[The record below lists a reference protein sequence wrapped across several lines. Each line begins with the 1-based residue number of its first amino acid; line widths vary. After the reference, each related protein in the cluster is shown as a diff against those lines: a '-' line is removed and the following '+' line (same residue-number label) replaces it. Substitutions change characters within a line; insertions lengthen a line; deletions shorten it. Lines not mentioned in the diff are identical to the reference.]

1 MTLLE
6 TLTAL
11 SGNEKLFV
19 TIKDS
24 EGTEL
29 VTFNASGYPSIESD
43 LEAKVVDSIEII
55 SQQKVT
61 INLVAE
67 NVEPT
72 NDDSNNATEPT
83 EPNSDT
89 NNTEPTNTTTE
100 PTTEPT
106 EPSSEP
112 TNP

>member
-19 TIKDS
+19 TIKDG
-24 EGTEL
+24 EGAEL

-43 LEAKVVDSIEII
+43 LEASVVDTIEII

-61 INLVAE
+61 VNLAVE
-67 NVEPT
+67 NAEPT
-72 NDDSNNATEPT
+72 NDDNNNDNNNNNNDNNNDDNNNNNDTVEP
-83 EPNSDT
+83 
-89 NNTEPTNTTTE
+89 NTEPTN
-100 PTTEPT
+100 P
-106 EPSSEP
+106 
-112 TNP
+112 

>member
-19 TIKDS
+19 TIKDG

-43 LEAKVVDSIEII
+43 LEASVVDTIEII

-61 INLVAE
+61 VNLVAE
-67 NVEPT
+67 NTEPT
-72 NDDSNNATEPT
+72 NDDNNNDNNNDDNNNNNEPV
-83 EPNSDT
+83 EP
-89 NNTEPTNTTTE
+89 NTEPTN
-100 PTTEPT
+100 P
-106 EPSSEP
+106 
-112 TNP
+112 

>member
-29 VTFNASGYPSIESD
+29 VTFNASGYPSIEND

-61 INLVAE
+61 VNLVAE

-72 NDDSNNATEPT
+72 NDDSNNATEP
-83 EPNSDT
+83 NNDT
-89 NNTEPTNTTTE
+89 NNTEPTNTPTE

>member
-43 LEAKVVDSIEII
+43 LETKVVDSIEII

-61 INLVAE
+61 VNLVAE
-67 NVEPT
+67 NTEPT
-72 NDDSNNATEPT
+72 NNDG
-83 EPNSDT
+83 SDT
-89 NNTEPTNTTTE
+89 NNAEPTNTDTSNPSSEPAEPTTE

-106 EPSSEP
+106 
-112 TNP
+112 NP

>member
-61 INLVAE
+61 VNLVAE
-67 NVEPT
+67 NTEPT
-72 NDDSNNATEPT
+72 NNDG
-83 EPNSDT
+83 SDT
-89 NNTEPTNTTTE
+89 NNTEPTNTDTSNPSSEPAE

-106 EPSSEP
+106 
-112 TNP
+112 NP

>member
-24 EGTEL
+24 EGAEL

-61 INLVAE
+61 VNLVAE

-72 NDDSNNATEPT
+72 NDDSNNATEP
-83 EPNSDT
+83 NNDT
-89 NNTEPTNTTTE
+89 NNTEPTNTPTE

>member
-61 INLVAE
+61 VNLVAE

-72 NDDSNNATEPT
+72 NDDSNNATEP
-83 EPNSDT
+83 NNDT
-89 NNTEPTNTTTE
+89 NNAEPTNTPTE

>member
-61 INLVAE
+61 VNLVAE
-67 NVEPT
+67 NTEPT
-72 NDDSNNATEPT
+72 NNDG
-83 EPNSDT
+83 SDT
-89 NNTEPTNTTTE
+89 NNTEPTNTDTSNPSSEPAEPTTE

-106 EPSSEP
+106 
-112 TNP
+112 NP

>member
-43 LEAKVVDSIEII
+43 IESKVVDSIEII

-61 INLVAE
+61 VNLVVE
-67 NVEPT
+67 NTEPT
-72 NDDSNNATEPT
+72 NNDG
-83 EPNSDT
+83 SDT
-89 NNTEPTNTTTE
+89 NNTEPTNTDTSNPSSEPTE

-106 EPSSEP
+106 
-112 TNP
+112 NP

>member
-72 NDDSNNATEPT
+72 NNDG
-83 EPNSDT
+83 SDT
-89 NNTEPTNTTTE
+89 NNTEPTNTDTSNPSSELAE

-106 EPSSEP
+106 
-112 TNP
+112 NP

>member
-43 LEAKVVDSIEII
+43 LESKVVDSIEII

-61 INLVAE
+61 VNLVAE

-72 NDDSNNATEPT
+72 NDDNNNATEP
-83 EPNSDT
+83 NNDT
-89 NNTEPTNTTTE
+89 NNAEPTNTPTE

-112 TNP
+112 MNP

>member
-67 NVEPT
+67 NTEPT
-72 NDDSNNATEPT
+72 NNDG
-83 EPNSDT
+83 SDT
-89 NNTEPTNTTTE
+89 NNTEPTNTDTSNPSSEPTE

-106 EPSSEP
+106 
-112 TNP
+112 NP

>member
-43 LEAKVVDSIEII
+43 LEAKVVNSIEII

-72 NDDSNNATEPT
+72 NDDSNNATEPNN
-83 EPNSDT
+83 ET

>member
-43 LEAKVVDSIEII
+43 LETKVVDSIEII

-61 INLVAE
+61 VNLVAE
-67 NVEPT
+67 N
-72 NDDSNNATEPT
+72 TEPT
-83 EPNSDT
+83 SNDGSDT
-89 NNTEPTNTTTE
+89 NNAEPTNTDTSNPSSEPAE

-106 EPSSEP
+106 
-112 TNP
+112 NP

>member
-67 NVEPT
+67 NTEPT
-72 NDDSNNATEPT
+72 NDDG
-83 EPNSDT
+83 SDT
-89 NNTEPTNTTTE
+89 NNTEPTNTDTSNPSSEPAE

-106 EPSSEP
+106 
-112 TNP
+112 NP

>member
-19 TIKDS
+19 TIKDG

-43 LEAKVVDSIEII
+43 LEASVVDTIEII

-61 INLVAE
+61 VNLAAE
-67 NVEPT
+67 NTEPT
-72 NDDSNNATEPT
+72 NDDNNNNNNNDNNNNDDNNNNNNNNDSVEP
-83 EPNSDT
+83 
-89 NNTEPTNTTTE
+89 NTEPTN
-100 PTTEPT
+100 P
-106 EPSSEP
+106 
-112 TNP
+112 

>member
-67 NVEPT
+67 NTEPT
-72 NDDSNNATEPT
+72 NNDG
-83 EPNSDT
+83 SDT
-89 NNTEPTNTTTE
+89 NNAEPTNTDTSNPSSEPAE

-106 EPSSEP
+106 
-112 TNP
+112 NP

>member
-61 INLVAE
+61 VNLVAE

-72 NDDSNNATEPT
+72 NDDSNNATEP
-83 EPNSDT
+83 NNDT
-89 NNTEPTNTTTE
+89 NNTEPTNTPTE

>member
-72 NDDSNNATEPT
+72 NDDSNNATEP
-83 EPNSDT
+83 NNDT
-89 NNTEPTNTTTE
+89 NNTEPTNTPTE

>member
-24 EGTEL
+24 EGVEL

-72 NDDSNNATEPT
+72 NDDNNNATEP
-83 EPNSDT
+83 NNGT
-89 NNTEPTNTTTE
+89 NNTEPTNTPTE

-112 TNP
+112 TEP

>member
-61 INLVAE
+61 VNLVAE
-67 NVEPT
+67 NTEPT
-72 NDDSNNATEPT
+72 NDG
-83 EPNSDT
+83 SDT
-89 NNTEPTNTTTE
+89 NNTEPTNTDTSNPSSEPAE

-106 EPSSEP
+106 
-112 TNP
+112 NP

>member
-61 INLVAE
+61 VNLVAE
-67 NVEPT
+67 NTEPT
-72 NDDSNNATEPT
+72 NNDG
-83 EPNSDT
+83 SDT
-89 NNTEPTNTTTE
+89 NNTEPTNTDTSNPSSEPTE

-106 EPSSEP
+106 
-112 TNP
+112 NP

>member
-61 INLVAE
+61 VNLVAE
-67 NVEPT
+67 NTEPT
-72 NDDSNNATEPT
+72 NNDG
-83 EPNSDT
+83 SDT
-89 NNTEPTNTTTE
+89 NNTEPTNTDTSNPSSELAE

-106 EPSSEP
+106 
-112 TNP
+112 NP

>member
-43 LEAKVVDSIEII
+43 IEAKVVDSIEII

-61 INLVAE
+61 VNLVAE

-72 NDDSNNATEPT
+72 NDSNNATEP
-83 EPNSDT
+83 NNDT

>member
-1 MTLLE
+1 MTLLD

-19 TIKDS
+19 TIKDG

-43 LEAKVVDSIEII
+43 LEASVVDTIEII

-61 INLVAE
+61 VNLAAE
-67 NVEPT
+67 NTEPT
-72 NDDSNNATEPT
+72 NDDNNNDSNNNNSNNDDNNNNNDPVEP
-83 EPNSDT
+83 
-89 NNTEPTNTTTE
+89 NTEPTN
-100 PTTEPT
+100 P
-106 EPSSEP
+106 
-112 TNP
+112 

>member
-24 EGTEL
+24 EETEL

-61 INLVAE
+61 VNLVAE

-72 NDDSNNATEPT
+72 NDDSNNATEP
-83 EPNSDT
+83 NSDT
-89 NNTEPTNTTTE
+89 NNTEPTNTPTE

>member
-67 NVEPT
+67 NTEPT
-72 NDDSNNATEPT
+72 NNDG
-83 EPNSDT
+83 SDT
-89 NNTEPTNTTTE
+89 NNTEPTNTPTE

-106 EPSSEP
+106 EPTTEP